1 MSKKILRIDYN
12 YEISV
17 IGISS
22 SARDYRLCWFINNAL
37 PVKFARI
44 DDLLIYSDF
53 GEESY
58 HPCFKF
64 SIDNSETDLYLLS
77 NKSGN
82 SFILPEIKETD
93 FLIISTESLSDEDQ
107 REFIQLL
114 NRIEVVITSYPI
126 DPYSLKSKENLL
138 FF

>member
-12 YEISV
+12 FEISV

-22 SARDYRLCWFINNAL
+22 TARDYRLCWFINNSL
-37 PVKFARI
+37 PIKFVRI

-58 HPCFKF
+58 HSCYKF
-64 SIDNSETDLYLLS
+64 SMINSETDLYLLT

-93 FLIISTESLSDEDQ
+93 FIIVSTESLSDEDQ
-107 REFIQLL
+107 RDFLQLL
-114 NRIEVVITSYPI
+114 NKIEVVITAYSI

>member
-12 YEISV
+12 YDISI

-22 SARDYRLCWFINNAL
+22 STRDYRLCWFINNLL
-37 PVKFARI
+37 PIKFSRI

-58 HPCFKF
+58 HSCYKF
-64 SIDNSETDLYLLS
+64 GMENSEIDLYLLS

-82 SFILPEIKETD
+82 SYLVPEMKESD
-93 FLIISTESLSDEDQ
+93 FFIISSESLLEEDQ
-107 REFIQLL
+107 KELIRLL
-114 NRIEVVITSYPI
+114 NRVEVIQTAYSI
-126 DPYSLKSKENLL
+126 DPYSIKSKENLL

>member
-1 MSKKILRIDYN
+1 MSKKILRVDYN
-12 YEISV
+12 FDISV

-22 SARDYRLCWFINNAL
+22 SVRDYRLCWFINNAL
-37 PVKFARI
+37 PLRFNRI

-58 HPCFKF
+58 HSCFKF
-64 SIDNSETDLYLLS
+64 SMLNSETDLYLLS

-82 SFILPEIKETD
+82 SYIIPESKQTD
-93 FLIISTESLSDEDQ
+93 FFIISTEILSDEDQ
-107 REFIQLL
+107 KDFIQLL
-114 NRIEVVITSYPI
+114 NKIEIVQSSYPI